1 MRKLAT
7 FAAAFA
13 LGIFGAQ
20 YVLPSSM
27 QLPLSGIFAALWML
41 AWLIPNEK
49 RLRLLLVCAGLALAL
64 GYHQLYTRL
73 VQEPMAALAG
83 SEQTVTMTLC
93 DYPRETTWGA
103 KATVQIEGFSR
114 GKAVYYGDWDL
125 LTLTPGQ
132 TVTDRVSFQ
141 NAARIRDDDITS
153 FTSKGIFLLAYSRSE
168 AVYGPG
174 NDASPRWWPLRL
186 GHAMRGVITS
196 IFEGDAAGFLLA
208 ILTGD
213 TTTLSEEGKIALS
226 EAGLYHI
233 LAVSGM
239 HCGYLLSIV
248 TLLTGRHRR
257 RLLAALTIV
266 LLVFYAILTG
276 GSPSV
281 LRACVMLIFL
291 LLAPLFRRDNDPPT
305 ALSAALFLILL
316 SNPFAA
322 ASISLQLSF
331 GAMAGI
337 LFLTPRL
344 YGLLTAGEKQNRV
357 LRFLKA
363 SFASTMGALVFTIPL
378 SAWYFGTLVLISPLS
393 NLLCLWAAGIVFFT
407 GLLSLCAGAV
417 FVPLGQLIG
426 ILPALLVRYILWM
439 AKLLSHIPYHALSF
453 ANPYLKFWL
462 IYVYILFV
470 LAWLIGGK
478 TRRKYAFAALLA
490 AFSLIFTVK
499 LGELRYDSG
508 LDILVLDVGQ
518 GQCILLKSG
527 EEFILVDCGSG
538 NSWIDAG
545 EAAAQ
550 QLRAMGCSHLDYLL
564 LTHYDSDHVSGV
576 TGLMARMEVQQLLLP
591 PDQDDAGLQSVILD
605 AAQRD
610 TTPVEIIRG
619 QKHITFGETTLTI
632 FPPLGE
638 KEDNE
643 RGLSALA
650 MTGTEALLIT
660 GDMSQKTEALLLAC
674 YRIPFAD
681 VLIAGHH
688 GAKNSTSDALLE
700 ALDPETVCISVGSNS
715 YGHPAASTLQRL
727 AERGCTVF
735 RTDQQGTIH
744 IPLN

>member
-1 MRKLAT
+1 MRKLA
-7 FAAAFA
+7 AFA
-13 LGIFGAQ
+13 SAFAFGIFAAQ
-20 YVLPSSM
+20 YVLPSNM
-27 QLPLSGIFAALWML
+27 QLPLCAVFAALWAA
-41 AWLIPNEK
+41 AWLLPKAK
-49 RLRLLLVCAGLALAL
+49 RLCLLLICAGLSLAF
-64 GYHQLYTRL
+64 GYNQLYARL
-73 VQEPMAALAG
+73 VQRPMVELVG
-83 SEQTVTMTLC
+83 SDQTVTMTLC
-93 DYPRETTWGA
+93 DYPRETNWGA
-103 KATVQIEGFSR
+103 RATVQIEGFSR
-114 GKAVYYGDWDL
+114 GKAVYYGGWDL
-125 LTLTPGQ
+125 LALAPGQ

-153 FTSKGIFLLAYSRSE
+153 FTSKGIFLLAYSRHE
-168 AVYGPG
+168 AVCGPG
-174 NDASPRWWPLRL
+174 NADSPRWWPLRL
-186 GHAMRGVITS
+186 GNAMRIVITS
-196 IFEGDAAGFLLA
+196 IFEGDIAGFLLA

-213 TTTLSEEGKIALS
+213 TAGLSEEGKIALS

-239 HCGYLLSIV
+239 HCSYLLAIV

-257 RLLAALTIV
+257 RLLAALTLV
-266 LLVFYAILTG
+266 LLAFYALLTG

-281 LRACVMLIFL
+281 LRACVMLVFL
-291 LLAPLFRRDNDPPT
+291 LLAPLFRRENDPPT
-305 ALSAALFLILL
+305 ALAAALLLILL

-344 YGLLTAGEKQNRV
+344 YQLLTAGKKQNRV
-357 LRFLKA
+357 LRYLKA
-363 SFASTMGALVFTIPL
+363 SFASTMGALIFTVPI

-393 NLLCLWAAGIVFFT
+393 NLLCLWAAGVVFF
-407 GLLSLCAGAV
+407 GGFLSICVGAV
-417 FVPLGQLIG
+417 FGPLGQLIG
-426 ILPALLVRYILWM
+426 CLPALLVRYILWA
-439 AKLLSHIPYHALSF
+439 AKFLSHISYYAVSF

-462 IYVYILFV
+462 VYVYILFI
-470 LAWLIGGK
+470 LAYFFGAK
-478 TRRKYAFAALLA
+478 TRRKYCFATLLA

-499 LGELRYDSG
+499 LGELRYNSG
-508 LDILVLDVGQ
+508 LDLLVLDVGQ

-527 EEFILVDCGSG
+527 EEFVLVDCGSG

-545 EAAAQ
+545 EVAAQ
-550 QLRAMGCSHLDYLL
+550 QLQSMGCERLNYLL

-576 TGLMARMEVQQLLLP
+576 TGLMARMEVEQLLLP
-591 PDQDDAGLQSVILD
+591 PDEDDGSLQSVILD
-605 AAQRD
+605 AAQRYN
-610 TTPVEIIRG
+610 TPAEIIRG

-650 MTGTEALLIT
+650 MTGSQALLIT
-660 GDMSQKTEALLLAC
+660 GDMSQKTEELLLAS

-700 ALDPETVCISVGSNS
+700 ALAPDTVCISVGSNN
-715 YGHPAASTLQRL
+715 YGHPAASTLQRI
-727 AERGCTVF
+727 ADRGCTVF